1 MPATAPMAPN
11 RPHHRRGTI
20 LILVAGISA
29 LLASISLVFLVQ
41 MRSDAEESLLVVA
54 NAQAKIMLAAACNYV
69 QETSRLGWD
78 ANYPYYGATPPGINN
93 VQIVPNGTGV
103 LSASGTVAS
112 SPTTPSLPAH
122 QETFG
127 WIDVRDG
134 SIGPNFRGRS
144 PQTPPYPRAWSDRPV
159 VKDAPGHTRP
169 EWPAIGSVAIC
180 PMFVMQRP
188 PYATQLTAAYNPIST
203 TAGDANFGLPL
214 LRYPDPMPV
223 VTNGWPQQSASGT
236 VAASLYDDGMHGAT
250 GNDFVHGNPMPR
262 EQTTGKAWFRVYR
275 DGPGDFRTDVRLRW
289 NHGLSEITQEAVFAQ
304 WHLGGTKVAQ
314 MFNNDPNRTSIRC
327 LSVETRLWYRIEW
340 SSAVAELTYHNLQ
353 HGVLPNQE
361 HYMMW
366 PPNASYTWWVG
377 NRTQTV
383 GQESRWHHPLDRT
396 PADGAARLLI

>member
-1 MPATAPMAPN
+1 MAPN

-275 DGPGDFRTDVRLRW
+275 DGPATFVLTCGSGGTMGYRDY
-289 NHGLSEITQEAVFAQ
+289 QEAV
-304 WHLGGTKVAQ
+304 LVGGTSVANA
-314 MFNNDPNRTSIRC
+314 FNKDPNFFAS
-327 LSVETRLWYRIEW
+327 LLAEETRLWYRIEW
-340 SSAVAELTYHNLQ
+340 SSAVAELTYQNLQ
-353 HGVLPNQE
+353 HSVLPNQE

-377 NRTQTV
+377 NRTQLWAKNPV
-383 GQESRWHHPLDRT
+383 GTIRWIE
-396 PADGAARLLI
+396 RLVNQPTYY